1 MHEFQVL
8 VTFAGVAAIYFGLF
22 IAAEKFFMNK

>member
-8 VTFAGVAAIYFGLF
+8 VTFGVICAVYLLLF
-22 IAAEKFFMNK
+22 FAAEKFFMK